1 MIRNL
6 DIATAHGS
14 IDTMLFTPDNAD
26 APLPPVILFTDIG
39 GLRECFQFR
48 AQTIADAGY
57 AVLLPNVYYR
67 SASGQVVPRDKAFY
81 DSDVMPVLAGYARQ
95 LTPDALAIDFAA
107 LIDAL
112 DAAPECGSGGI
123 GVVGYCMTGSF
134 ALRMASLHPDRIAA
148 AAGFHSARLALENDP
163 ASPSKSVG
171 SIKARLYF
179 GHADRDPYLAADE
192 IARLD
197 GALAEAGVHFM
208 TELYAGSLHSFTI
221 EDAPAFDPAANALH
235 YKRLLTLFEETLSP
249 K

>member
-1 MIRNL
+1 MIRNV

-14 IDTMLFTPDNAD
+14 IDATLFTPENAN

-39 GLRECFQFR
+39 GLRACFQSR
-48 AQTIADAGY
+48 AQMLADAGY

-67 SASGQVVPRDKAFY
+67 SAPGQVVPRNKTFH
-81 DSDVMPVLAGYARQ
+81 DSDVMPILAGYARQ
-95 LTPDALAIDFAA
+95 LTPEALTVDFAA
-107 LIDAL
+107 LIHAL

-148 AAGFHSARLALENDP
+148 AAGFHSARLALKNDP
-163 ASPSKSVG
+163 ASPARSVG
-171 SIKARLYF
+171 SIKARVYL

-208 TELYAGSLHSFTI
+208 TELYAGAPHGFTI
-221 EDAPAFDPAANALH
+221 EDASDPAANALH
-235 YKRLLTLFEETLSP
+235 YKRLLTLFEETFLP
-249 K
+249 R